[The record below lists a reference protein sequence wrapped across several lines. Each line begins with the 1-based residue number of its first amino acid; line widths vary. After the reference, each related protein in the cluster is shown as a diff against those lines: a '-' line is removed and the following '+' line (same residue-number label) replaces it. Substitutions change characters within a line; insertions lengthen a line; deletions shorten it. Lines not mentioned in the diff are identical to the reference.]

1 MARRRKRRTLK
12 PRVPSRVKRRK
23 RGAKKAEGHQH
34 PELIG
39 LGLLAL
45 GVFLGFVVWADWNG
59 GYVGLWI
66 GEGLDALIGS
76 ATLGLPAALAIVGAL
91 MVARSDLVDV
101 RPFRTGIV
109 VLACGLMIT
118 LGKDEGGYVGT
129 LLGGGLALAI
139 GSTGVAIAGILTLL
153 VGGLLVTGAS
163 AGAMLRSSGR
173 AVHRAARRTM
183 PARRPEPRLQV
194 IEGAAPLASL
204 APPVPLAP
212 PVDAV
217 NEFPELVSD
226 GPPAFAEEDEPDQ
239 DSLFDITVETTSEYR
254 LPDRALL
261 RRSAPGAGP
270 DADHSAR
277 VAEALVQTLAN
288 FGVDATVIGQI
299 AGPRVTRYEL
309 QLAPGTKVSKVA
321 GLKDDL
327 SYALATTEIRILAP
341 IPGKQAV
348 GVELPNT
355 SPNLV
360 TLGDIYDDLPATSSP
375 LSVWLG
381 KDISGQSVWT
391 DLARMPHIL
400 IAGTTGSGKS
410 GCINTILTSVLLRS
424 TPDDVR
430 MILIDPKRIELNYY
444 ESIPHLLTPVVS
456 SPKEAASV
464 LANVV
469 AEMERRYERLSA
481 VRARSLAEANRAFR
495 SRGEQTLPYLL
506 VVIDELADLMMIS
519 PQQVEDAVI
528 RLAQKSRAVGIHLVL
543 ATQRPSVDVI
553 TGMIKANVP
562 SRIAFAVSSQTD
574 SRVILDQAGAESLLG
589 QGDML
594 FKPLGTS
601 RLQRLQGAFVTE
613 EEIALI
619 VEQCRAQR
627 EQELDESLLEAPQV
641 FEDEGGHDDGEFDP
655 DEDPL
660 LDKAIEVVVQT
671 QTASVSLLQRRL
683 RVGYTRA
690 GRLIDMLERRGIIS
704 GYEGSKPRRV
714 LVDESTLPQLTDA
727 I

>member
-1 MARRRKRRTLK
+1 
-12 PRVPSRVKRRK
+12 RVKRRK

-309 QLAPGTKVSKVA
+309 QLAPGTKVSEVA

-400 IAGTTGSGKS
+400 IAGTTGSGK
-410 GCINTILTSVLLRS
+410 
-424 TPDDVR
+424 
-430 MILIDPKRIELNYY
+430 
-444 ESIPHLLTPVVS
+444 
-456 SPKEAASV
+456 
-464 LANVV
+464 
-469 AEMERRYERLSA
+469 
-481 VRARSLAEANRAFR
+481 
-495 SRGEQTLPYLL
+495 
-506 VVIDELADLMMIS
+506 
-519 PQQVEDAVI
+519 
-528 RLAQKSRAVGIHLVL
+528 
-543 ATQRPSVDVI
+543 
-553 TGMIKANVP
+553 
-562 SRIAFAVSSQTD
+562 
-574 SRVILDQAGAESLLG
+574 
-589 QGDML
+589 
-594 FKPLGTS
+594 
-601 RLQRLQGAFVTE
+601 
-613 EEIALI
+613 
-619 VEQCRAQR
+619 
-627 EQELDESLLEAPQV
+627 
-641 FEDEGGHDDGEFDP
+641 
-655 DEDPL
+655 
-660 LDKAIEVVVQT
+660 
-671 QTASVSLLQRRL
+671 
-683 RVGYTRA
+683 
-690 GRLIDMLERRGIIS
+690 
-704 GYEGSKPRRV
+704 
-714 LVDESTLPQLTDA
+714 
-727 I
+727 